1 MATQEGLSVSYIV
14 EQSRD
19 ISTYNKLMKVTQQY
33 LFDEELKQRIQNL
46 PDDMIRVIK
55 EYVINPYKFMEELK
69 LYKPLKYVWRWSELY
84 DVHYLARDYYGA
96 IRRYQENTTVNLLN
110 RIKRNTVDYNDLK
123 LILKD
128 LQIKGRT
135 KMIKYKSYDNV
146 KLRQQSIIQAI
157 LKQEY

>member
-69 LYKPLKYVWRWSELY
+69 LYKPLK
-84 DVHYLARDYYGA
+84 
-96 IRRYQENTTVNLLN
+96 
-110 RIKRNTVDYNDLK
+110 
-123 LILKD
+123 
-128 LQIKGRT
+128 
-135 KMIKYKSYDNV
+135 
-146 KLRQQSIIQAI
+146 
-157 LKQEY
+157 

>member
-1 MATQEGLSVSYIV
+1 MATQEN
-14 EQSRD
+14 Q
-19 ISTYNKLMKVTQQY
+19 NPK
-33 LFDEELKQRIQNL
+33 ELIQRIQNL
-46 PDDMIRVIK
+46 PDDMIREIK
-55 EYVINPYKFMEELK
+55 EYVEYPYKFMKELK

-84 DVHYLARDYYGA
+84 DAHYLARDYYGA

-110 RIKRNTVDYNDLK
+110 QIKRDWLDYNDLK
-123 LILKD
+123 LILKH

-146 KLRQQSIIQAI
+146 KLRQQAIIQAI